1 MKLRK
6 TFILILTLVMLS
18 GLFTSVPVLAKEPV
32 STASVNES
40 THYIAPRYAYIIR
53 ASLSVIPSSSKTN
66 YSLIVSCIS
75 DITSISGTLTL
86 YKQNSSG
93 NYEKKSS
100 KNVRCAGN
108 YMNTDSSFSSYG
120 SGKYLLV
127 FEGNVTGSNISEPIT
142 ISAENSYK

>member
-53 ASLSVIPSSSKTN
+53 ASLSVIPSS
-66 YSLIVSCIS
+66 SLIVSCIS

-142 ISAENSYK
+142 ISAENSYR

>member
-6 TFILILTLVMLS
+6 TFILTLTLVMLS
-18 GLFTSVPVLAKEPV
+18 GLFASVPVSAKEPV
-32 STASVNES
+32 SAASADES
-40 THYIAPRYAYIIR
+40 TDYATPRYSYIIR
-53 ASLSVIPSSSKTN
+53 ASLSVIPSSSRTN

-86 YKQNSSG
+86 YKQDSSG

-127 FEGNVTGSNISEPIT
+127 FDGKVTGSNISESIT
-142 ISAENSYK
+142 ISAENSY